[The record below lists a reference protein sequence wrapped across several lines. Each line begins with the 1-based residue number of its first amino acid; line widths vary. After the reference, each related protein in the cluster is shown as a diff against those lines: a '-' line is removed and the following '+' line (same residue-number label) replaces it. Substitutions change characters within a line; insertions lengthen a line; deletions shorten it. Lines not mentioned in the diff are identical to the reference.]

1 MEKLSPLQIER
12 LKYQPKLP
20 SSLANGI
27 NNLEMAEGSAT
38 QSVRDQE
45 QIQNLFKNTYG
56 KPVVT
61 FSTSSS
67 ARSSEVRNVG
77 VILSGGQ
84 APGGHNVIA
93 GLYDALKQANPSNK
107 LYGFLGGPSGIIDG
121 KYVEFDDKFIDA
133 YRNTGGFD
141 IIGSGRTKLE
151 TEEQFQKSWEVCKKL
166 NISAVVIIG
175 GDDSNTNAA
184 LLAEWFVKN
193 NAGIQVIG
201 CPKTIDGDLKNEQIE
216 ISFGFDTATKTYAEL
231 IGNIQRDA
239 NSAKKYWHFIKIM
252 GRSASHVA
260 LEAALQ
266 TQPNI
271 TLISEEVEEKK
282 MSLESI
288 INYMCDIIVKRA
300 DMGKNF
306 GIAIVPEGLIEFIP
320 EMKSMISNLN
330 DIMASL
336 ENDPD
341 FVNATTIRDKFDI
354 VENRLDPAN
363 AKVYNSLPALIKG
376 QLLADRDPH
385 GNVQVSKI
393 ETEKLLIEMISTR
406 LDELKSQGDY
416 IGKFNPQSHFFGYE
430 GRCAFPSNFDA
441 DYCYSLGFNAF
452 ALINFGL
459 TGYLSSVRNLTAP
472 ADQWIAGGVPLT
484 MMMNMEKRHGEMKP
498 VIQKALVK
506 LDGPVFKQLED
517 NREDWAMNDRYLF
530 PGAIQYFGPSCV
542 CDVTT
547 CTLKYERAKE
557 LVNA

>member
-1 MEKLSPLQIER
+1 MKTLSPLQIER

-20 SSLANGI
+20 SSLAQGI
-27 NNLEMAEGSAT
+27 NSLELVEGSAT

-61 FSTSSS
+61 FQNASTASTS
-67 ARSSEVRNVG
+67 AIKNVG

-93 GLYDALKQANPSNK
+93 GLYDALKQANSSNK
-107 LYGFLGGPSGIIDG
+107 LFGFLGGPSGIIDG
-121 KYVEFDDKFIDA
+121 KYVEFTDEFINA

-151 TEEQFQKSWEVCKKL
+151 TEEQFQKSLAVCKKL
-166 NISAVVIIG
+166 NITAVVIIG

-193 NAGIQVIG
+193 NTGIQVIG
-201 CPKTIDGDLKNEQIE
+201 CPKTIDGDLKNDQIE
-216 ISFGFDTATKTYAEL
+216 ISFGFDTATKTYGEL

-271 TLISEEVEEKK
+271 TMISEEVEQNK

-288 INYMCDIIVKRA
+288 VNYMTDIIVKRSNI
-300 DMGKNF
+300 GKNF
-306 GIAIVPEGLIEFIP
+306 GIAIIPEGLIEFIP
-320 EMKSMISNLN
+320 EMKSMIANLN

-336 ENDPD
+336 ESDPS
-341 FVNATTIRDKFDI
+341 FVNATTIREKFDI

-363 AKVYNSLPALIKG
+363 AKVYNSLPGLIKG

-393 ETEKLLIEMISTR
+393 ETEKLLIEMIQTR
-406 LDELKSQGDY
+406 LDELKSQGEY
-416 IGKFNPQSHFFGYE
+416 IGKFSAQSHFFGYE

-459 TGYLSSVRNLTAP
+459 TGYLSSVRNLTSEAS
-472 ADQWIAGGVPLT
+472 QWLAGGVPLT

-498 VIQKALVK
+498 VIQKALVE
-506 LDGPVFKQLED
+506 LDGPVFKKLEE
-517 NREDWAMNDRYLF
+517 NREDWAINDMYLF

-547 CTLKYERAKE
+547 CTLQLERAKS
-557 LVNA
+557 LASV